1 MELELND
8 VKDLAT
14 KYMGSPEMGKAYLLG
29 YIWASLSD
37 QQKLDVHKSL
47 SKYVEEKKINEN
59 TI

>member
-14 KYMGSPEMGKAYLLG
+14 KYMGSLEMGKAYLLG

-37 QQKLDVHKSL
+37 QQKITVYNSL
-47 SKYVEEKKINEN
+47 KEKN
-59 TI
+59 